1 MKQTREIKTFIFSQ
15 YFTDGIRITIGV
27 LMPSLILAQYGQ
39 LQSGIIISL
48 GALCASIADN
58 PGPLI
63 HKRNGML
70 FCIAFV
76 AISAVLTGFIN
87 EEPLLL
93 MFEIP
98 IFCFFFSMFTV
109 YGNRASSVGTAILLI
124 MILTMDRQ
132 LNTLENVINGLF
144 LLSGGLWY
152 FLLSMSVSQIRP
164 YRMAQQTLGSC
175 IREVGKYLEI
185 KAGFYD
191 IEKDQDENYKELIA
205 QQVIVNHEQDTVREI
220 LFKSRLMIKESTA
233 TGRQLVMV
241 FVDILDLF
249 EQTMATHYDYR
260 KIRGN
265 FGETHVLEHFR
276 DIIMKLGE
284 ELENLSYYVVSN
296 EQPVPLYDFQPRL
309 EKLKTEI
316 DRIEPEYGI
325 NSLVLKK
332 ILVNM
337 RNIVNRIQNIYGYYN
352 PKTPFNEEVR
362 TETDIK
368 QFIRHQDYDLKV
380 FKDNL
385 SFKSDIFRHSLRVAL
400 LSLVGYLVAK
410 SLFTGHHSYWVLLT
424 ILVILKPEF
433 SQSKERNYQRLI
445 GTFIGCIAGTC
456 IVMFIKDE
464 TARFIIMLICMI
476 GTFSS
481 QRLNYAVSVLFM
493 TPYILIMFSF
503 IGLGG
508 LALARERIFDTFVGS
523 AIALLGSYLIL
534 PSWQHKQLKGFM
546 RNVLI
551 ANYSYFKKAIE
562 KLTGNELNIT
572 EYKLAR
578 KAVYVE
584 SADLASA
591 FQRMLSEPKSKQKNA
606 KEIHKFV
613 VLNHTLSSYIAT
625 LISNIKESETRSIH
639 QGDVK
644 LMKKTLYQLCDAI
657 NSLNEEDDPEF
668 RDDMIIADNARQ
680 LPEEGQDTKLITEQ
694 LEFVNNLSGD
704 IQKITQRLKNNPLPE
719 SAQLA

>member
-15 YFTDGIRITIGV
+15 YFSDGLRITIGV

-58 PGPLI
+58 PGPII

-70 FCIAFV
+70 LCIVLAS
-76 AISAVLTGFIN
+76 ISAILTGFIN
-87 EEPLLL
+87 EQPLLL
-93 MFEIP
+93 IFEIP

-109 YGNRASSVGTAILLI
+109 YGNRASSVGTAVLLM

-132 LNTLENVINGLF
+132 LNTMENLVNGLF
-144 LLSGGLWY
+144 LLSGGAWY
-152 FLLSMSVSQIRP
+152 FLLSMSVSQIQP

-175 IREVGKYLEI
+175 IREVAKYLEI

-220 LFKSRLMIKESTA
+220 LFKSRLMIKESTS
-233 TGRQLVMV
+233 TGRQMVMV

-260 KIRGN
+260 KIRSN
-265 FGETHVLEHFR
+265 FGDTHILAHFR
-276 DIIMKLGE
+276 DIILKLAE
-284 ELENLSYYVVSN
+284 ELENLSHYIISN
-296 EQPVPLYDFQPRL
+296 EQPIPLYDFQPQL
-309 EKLKTEI
+309 EELKKSI
-316 DRIEPEYGI
+316 DRVESEYGI
-325 NSLVLKK
+325 NNLVLKK
-332 ILVNM
+332 ILINL
-337 RNIVNRIQNIYGYYN
+337 RNIVNRVQNIYGYYN
-352 PKTPFNEEVR
+352 PKKTFNEEVR
-362 TETDIK
+362 TEKDIR
-368 QFIRHQDYDLKV
+368 QFITHQDYDLKV

-385 SFKSDIFRHSLRVAL
+385 SFKSDIFRHSLRVAIGCL
-400 LSLVGYLVAK
+400 AGYLVAK
-410 SLFTGHHSYWVLLT
+410 SLFTGYHSYWVLLT
-424 ILVILKPEF
+424 TMVILKPGF

-464 TARFIIMLICMI
+464 TARFFIMLFCMI

-508 LALARERIFDTFVGS
+508 LALARERVFDTFIGS
-523 AIALLGSYLIL
+523 VIALTASYIIL
-534 PSWQHKQLKGFM
+534 PSWQHKQMKGFM

-551 ANYSYFKKAIE
+551 ANYNYFKKAIE
-562 KLTGNELNIT
+562 KLTGSELNIT

-625 LISNIKESETRSIH
+625 LISNIKESETRLIN
-639 QGDVK
+639 QGDIK

-657 NSLNEEDDPEF
+657 NQLNTEDERNFKDDLVIPENI
-668 RDDMIIADNARQ
+668 RDI
-680 LPEEGQDTKLITEQ
+680 PEESRDSKLITEQ
-694 LEFVNNLSGD
+694 LEFVNNVIGD
-704 IQKITQRLKNNPLPE
+704 IQKITQRLKD
-719 SAQLA
+719 